1 MDIDLKNRKVVI
13 TGASDGIG
21 RSLAL
26 AFGVAGAHVAGCARN
41 SDRLHT
47 VAKEIDGVGHFFS
60 SADFSKSRDIQKFHS
75 EAILALGG
83 IDILV
88 NNVGSIQKLT
98 GFFDLSDTDWQEVFD
113 VTLCQL

>member
-47 VAKEIDGVGHFFS
+47 VAKEIDGTGHFFS
-60 SADFSKSRDIQKFHS
+60 SADFSKSRDIQKFHN

-83 IDILV
+83 IDIK
-88 NNVGSIQKLT
+88 N
-98 GFFDLSDTDWQEVFD
+98 
-113 VTLCQL
+113 